1 MKELTVINKN
11 GVLLTDSRE
20 VAEMIGKEH
29 KHLMRD
35 IRGYI
40 NVLSTSPNLDSSN
53 FFIEDSYLDSKNET
67 RPCYLLTK
75 QGCEMVANKMTGEKG
90 ILFTAEYVKRFN
102 IMEECIKEAVKE
114 NEYTL
119 EDKITKL
126 LSAIPECDRTA
137 AMFKLVDRFYPENNN
152 TQPTPETK
160 YDINKDDKSV
170 LTDDLI
176 IQVIKE
182 NYNELYIRDITHKGV
197 DCIAI
202 YKKKLVKI
210 FEDMGVLKKELFR
223 FLRTKHYVYYAQV
236 RHGYVPK
243 NHWEYFI
250 EKDFFINK

>member
-29 KHLMRD
+29 KNLLRD
-35 IRGYI
+35 IQGYI
-40 NVLSTSPNLDSSN
+40 KVIEDSSKLSRQD
-53 FFIEDSYLDSKNET
+53 FFIESTYQNSQNKT
-67 RPCYLLTK
+67 QPCYLLTK

-137 AMFKLVDRFYPENNN
+137 ALFKLVDRFYPENNN
-152 TQPTPETK
+152 VQPIPEA
-160 YDINKDDKSV
+160 KDDTNKSDKTV
-170 LTDDLI
+170 LTDEFL

-197 DCIAI
+197 DCITI
-202 YKKKLVKI
+202 YKKKLIKI
-210 FEDMGVLKKELFR
+210 FEDMGITKKNYL
-223 FLRTKHYVYYAQV
+223 
-236 RHGYVPK
+236 
-243 NHWEYFI
+243 
-250 EKDFFINK
+250 DF

>member
-29 KHLMRD
+29 KNLLRD
-35 IRGYI
+35 IQGYI
-40 NVLSTSPNLDSSN
+40 KVIEDSSKLSRQD
-53 FFIEDSYLDSKNET
+53 FFIESTYQNSQNKT
-67 RPCYLLTK
+67 QPCYLLTK

-152 TQPTPETK
+152 TQPIPEAK
-160 YDINKDDKSV
+160 YDTNKSDKTV
-170 LTDDLI
+170 LTDEFL

-182 NYNELYIRDITHKGV
+182 HYNDLYIRDITHKGV
-197 DCIAI
+197 DCITI
-202 YKKKLVKI
+202 YKKKLIKI
-210 FEDMGVLKKELFR
+210 FEDMGITKKELFR
-223 FLRTKHYVYYAQV
+223 FLRTKNYIFYAQV

-250 EKDFFINK
+250 EKDFFNK

>member
-1 MKELTVINKN
+1 MNPKL
-11 GVLLTDSRE
+11 G
-20 VAEMIGKEH
+20 A
-29 KHLMRD
+29 
-35 IRGYI
+35 
-40 NVLSTSPNLDSSN
+40 SN
-53 FFIEDSYLDSKNET
+53 FFIESTYLDAYK
-67 RPCYLLTK
+67 RDKKCYLLTK

-102 IMEECIKEAVKE
+102 IMEQCIKEAVKV

-152 TQPTPETK
+152 VQPIPEAKDDTNK
-160 YDINKDDKSV
+160 YDKTV
-170 LTDDLI
+170 LTDEFL

-182 NYNELYIRDITHKGV
+182 HYNDLYIRDITHKGV
-197 DCIAI
+197 DCITI
-202 YKKKLVKI
+202 YKKKLIKI
-210 FEDMGVLKKELFR
+210 FEDMGITKKELFR
-223 FLRTKHYVYYAQV
+223 FLRPKNYIYYAQV

-250 EKDFFINK
+250 EKDFFNQIK